1 MSRGLCW
8 WQMFLPT
15 VSHGTTVRRD
25 PNNWNTLIFWSEE
38 ALVSWARFY
47 RIDDVH
53 IQIWFAFLFGNLVR
67 KNLKVKRAQL
77 GAILGWVTKWEVL
90 TRRKITVTGVRM
102 TEILVWK
109 VLSELIIMMDKQLNI
124 WAIR

>member
-1 MSRGLCW
+1 
-8 WQMFLPT
+8 
-15 VSHGTTVRRD
+15 V
-25 PNNWNTLIFWSEE
+25 IFWSEW

-47 RIDDVH
+47 RIDDVS
-53 IQIWFAFLFGNLVR
+53 IQIWFAFLFGSLVR

-77 GAILGWVTKWEVL
+77 RAILRWVTKREVL
-90 TRRKITVTGVRM
+90 TKKKITVTGVHM
-102 TEILVWK
+102 TEILVWQ